1 MTGSIPNHR
10 PSSPPPRPET
20 ISDKVDYYVTADG
33 VAVDPN
39 YHWRPMSC
47 CPVGVKVQL
56 LTKGG
61 IATHGRI
68 GHCLGQSSPHEY
80 EGWTPVPKKLR

>member
-1 MTGSIPNHR
+1 MHR
-10 PSSPPPRPET
+10 QPTPPTKPET
-20 ISDKVDYYVTADG
+20 VSKEVRTYYIADG

-39 YHWRPMSC
+39 YRWLPMDE
-47 CPVGVKVQL
+47 CPIGVKVQL

-68 GHCLGQSSPHEY
+68 GHLLGQSSPHEY
-80 EGWTPVPKKLR
+80 SGWTPVPKKVR